1 MKHLLLLLALLCLA
15 QRSAAQGGKIYRSLD
30 DYRNDRY
37 ETVPDLYLKPPVDEA
52 VFGRFGYKLACTD
65 RETKKTLKATT
76 FAVVGDTLYVNL
88 AYLCDTT
95 RENSLQCLPAERI
108 DRYVL
113 FRYFSSYQAA
123 MVGYNWAMFGL
134 VGAAVTYDR
143 EREKVPYF
151 ILDLQTGKVEQITC
165 EVMTRIIG
173 GYPDLLK
180 SYLSLQEPESRATI
194 DDYLNLYRQRKLRG
208 EPELPIP
215 ERPIAT
221 AGHTEDSIPSM
232 TDFSVIYATA
242 EDYLCK
248 RGEIAPDIRFEP
260 FESLH
265 TRDVRSLLLWPVPVT
280 EDFDLIA
287 KLKNKTLLIER
298 NDSLYV
304 NCRRFPA
311 RGSGYAPG
319 QRIGDRIFCRLIP
332 SYLAKLPE
340 ETIRAEN
347 GTASNELP
355 DENLPYWFH
364 MDLRTGEV
372 RALESGCLYDLLEEC
387 PDLYEK
393 YMAEPEP
400 NRKETLD
407 GYFDAYLGRTS
418 GRP

>member
-65 RETKKTLKATT
+65 RETKKTLKETV
-76 FAVVGDTLYVNL
+76 FAVVGDTLYVSL
-88 AYLCDTT
+88 TYLNDKIIRSSPFECI
-95 RENSLQCLPAERI
+95 PAERVGEYI
-108 DRYVL
+108 L
-113 FRYFSSYQAA
+113 FRNFSNEQKIT
-123 MVGYNWAMFGL
+123 VGFNWAMFGL
-134 VGAAVTYDR
+134 AGAAASYDR
-143 EREKVPYF
+143 QRDKVPYF
-151 ILDLQTGKVEQITC
+151 CLDLQTGKVELIDR

-319 QRIGDRIFCRLIP
+319 
-332 SYLAKLPE
+332 
-340 ETIRAEN
+340 
-347 GTASNELP
+347 
-355 DENLPYWFH
+355 
-364 MDLRTGEV
+364 
-372 RALESGCLYDLLEEC
+372 
-387 PDLYEK
+387 
-393 YMAEPEP
+393 
-400 NRKETLD
+400 
-407 GYFDAYLGRTS
+407 
-418 GRP
+418 